1 MWYQKSKNSLWLNFK
16 FKFMYNKILAK
27 SNGKTLIEHSIECM
41 KNAEDICNQLGIGG
55 KLKEQAMFAALF
67 HDIGKCTAEFQEH
80 LSNSNKKL
88 SVPHNYISGYFI
100 KNYIEKLDPV
110 VLKAILYHHPL
121 LENDTKK
128 FNGGIDDDDLDLMKG
143 VADYLFSEFKNTVN
157 SELFNSND
165 DLTMSQ
171 TLDIT
176 RYPYFE
182 NDSMGNNPQSLLVT
196 NIVRMSDILASS
208 KNDVF
213 PFNNVYDN
221 SFEIVKPEKY
231 DSERF
236 NNQVKLSE
244 DCFNTK
250 DSLINA
256 ITGFGKTM
264 VGLLYILKSEHKGYW
279 VCPRTII
286 AEGVYKN
293 IMNELSELGLDQKV
307 SVSLLINGK
316 YVYGDDDSRIV
327 VTNLDNFFN
336 PNISTKYNERCLDMF
351 KSNVVFDEFHEYLSE
366 DAIMAGFMTVLSCRN
381 LYPNVKTLYMS
392 ATPIHCLYNILG
404 DNNAVEVF
412 PKSDMPLFGQD
423 KKVKITFS
431 DTFSTKDKMK
441 GINHLISVPTVKSAQ
456 MIYNEKIT
464 DECYHAQFTAS
475 DRKSKI
481 DQLYNTHGKDC
492 VTNDSYVSTN
502 ALSTGLNVSFD
513 NMTIITPTPERLLQV
528 GGRVNRYGIRELSE
542 YNILTSKALNGKLKS
557 DKCFLEKSK
566 PLNGIPVLPVI
577 DAWLSFLKKYVEEHG
592 EDGVLYLKDLYTA
605 REEFYVSKEG
615 RKVFS
620 NYFSRILNKSFDNLA
635 LITYS
640 YSAKK
645 IDVNDDSVTI
655 VNKPS
660 LRASNDAIFVKVYDI
675 VTKKIVDE
683 PIQFTIGTFGVNK
696 SNLQDVVDDAVKY
709 IDSLPSSDNP
719 YYNNKYLWE
728 NMKKKNS
735 AKMFERLFDMAKN
748 SNTPFFVSSS
758 VLAYTKT
765 IGIFGVK

>member
-1 MWYQKSKNSLWLNFK
+1 MI
-16 FKFMYNKILAK
+16 NKILAK
-27 SNGKTLIEHSIECM
+27 SDGTTLIHHSIECM
-41 KNAEDICNQLGIGG
+41 KNAEDICNQLGIEG

-157 SELFNSND
+157 SELFNSNG

-182 NDSMGNNPQSLLVT
+182 NDSMGNNPQFLLVA
-196 NIVRMSDILASS
+196 NIVRMSDIISS
-208 KNDVF
+208 SEKVEF
-213 PFNNVYDN
+213 PFNNVYDATL
-221 SFEIVKPEKY
+221 EIIKPEKY
-231 DSERF
+231 DGERF
-236 NNQVKLSE
+236 GYQVNLSE

-250 DSLINA
+250 NCLINA

-264 VGLLYILKSEHKGYW
+264 VGLLYLLKSEHKGYW
-279 VCPRTII
+279 VCPRTEI
-286 AEGVYKN
+286 AQGVYKN
-293 IMNELSELGLDQKV
+293 LIDELNALGLSENV
-307 SVSLLINGK
+307 SVSLLISGK
-316 YVYGDDDSRIV
+316 YEYGNEDSRIV

-336 PNISTKYNERCLDMF
+336 PNTSTKYNERCLDML

-366 DAIMAGFMTVLSCRN
+366 EAIMAGFLTILHSRN
-381 LYPNVKTLYMS
+381 LCPLVKTLYMS
-392 ATPIHCLYNILG
+392 ATPIHELYNILG
-404 DNNAVEVF
+404 DGNSVEVF
-412 PKSDMPLFGQD
+412 PKATIPLFGQD
-423 KKVKITFS
+423 KKVKVTFS
-431 DTFSTKDKMK
+431 DTFSTGNKMK

-456 MIYNEKIT
+456 MIYNKKIT
-464 DECYHAQFTAS
+464 DECYHAQFTIS
-475 DRKSKI
+475 DRKAKI
-481 DQLYNTHGKDC
+481 DQLYKTHGRDC
-492 VTNDSYVSTN
+492 VANDSYVSTN

-513 NMTIITPTPERLLQV
+513 DMTIITPTPERLLQV
-528 GGRVNRYGIRELSE
+528 GGRVNRYGECELSE
-542 YNILTSKALNGKLKS
+542 YNILTSKALKKDFKS

-577 DAWLSFLKKYVEEHG
+577 DAWLTFLKKYVEEHG

-605 REEFYVSKEG
+605 REEFYASKEG
-615 RKVFS
+615 KKVF
-620 NYFSRILNKSFDNLA
+620 NFYFNKILNKSYDNFA
-635 LITYS
+635 LINYTYS
-640 YSAKK
+640 GKK
-645 IDVNDDSVTI
+645 NEIDDNSITI

-719 YYNNKYLWE
+719 YYSNKYVWE

-735 AKMFERLFDMAKN
+735 AKMFEKLFDMAKN